1 MTPNGLLSFDG
12 FRNLRCLLMSP
23 YSKVIPSSSGR
34 PPVGFDLMKLDSD
47 FGVVKKLKTKSNS
60 FARDLVLR
68 VVELMFEA

>member
-1 MTPNGLLSFDG
+1 
-12 FRNLRCLLMSP
+12 MSP